1 MVVDAQ
7 GCKIFGAGYIGGVE
21 VVYSVRFLSGSSNM
35 LRIII
40 RYQTLSDDELIRVD
54 ALRKGIVI
62 LPTTVDVDVAG
73 GNLFPFRPT
82 VLLLTEVVSLVA
94 VVVVTVVVVFVVVVD
109 GSCGV
114 YIADCGAPDDGSFH
128 VTSKVAT
135 GSTAVRLTV
144 TDEV

>member
-1 MVVDAQ
+1 MVE
-7 GCKIFGAGYIGGVE
+7 G
-21 VVYSVRFLSGSSNM
+21 VVYSVRFLPDSSNM

-94 VVVVTVVVVFVVVVD
+94 VVVVVTVVVVFVVVVD

-128 VTSKVAT
+128 VTSMLST